1 MRRLIYSGRKYIVAA
16 LVFILVLNGQAASA
30 SEVST
35 PEASTSEALT
45 SEASTDSAT
54 DTTTDTTTMSEDI
67 SGGDALPAEA
77 VSEDGID
84 KVYIDGGVRIVEV
97 EFENDFVKADSC
109 RLTNG
114 DVIIYFELSKDVNNV
129 EEAYYIWKDTPNVHL
144 DVELKDGGGFFVVDR
159 EGKGT
164 VRLVCTDTE
173 GNIMTAEE
181 SGLWIDKTVPEIDMG
196 DDGGDMIS
204 MIPPAVLTTE
214 VYDGEDGSGVV
225 SVVYQLDGDEPVEVS
240 GEKFDLSFEGN
251 EEHTLTV
258 IAEDRAGNESKV
270 TKRISVNIAPIIKV
284 TVPTDIDLLVLSS
297 PINDDVNIVS
307 EEWEVVNNSNVPV
320 RATITEYSMNSDFA
334 GEFEDSYLNLN
345 MKYRSQELKIP
356 LGFAY
361 QTDVYQFELGKADY
375 SKENEYLSSDDAARV
390 RFAYE
395 GYAGNQFNRFLRT
408 NTAVFHMTFVFEP
421 LY

>member
-35 PEASTSEALT
+35 PEASTSEA
-45 SEASTDSAT
+45 STDSAT
-54 DTTTDTTTMSEDI
+54 DTATDTTTMSEDI

-114 DVIIYFELSKDVNNV
+114 DVIIYFELSGDIDNV

-173 GNIMTAEE
+173 GNIMMAEE

-375 SKENEYLSSDDAARV
+375 SKENEYLSSDDAARA
-390 RFAYE
+390 RFSYE

>member
-16 LVFILVLNGQAASA
+16 LVFVLVLNGQVASA

-35 PEASTSEALT
+35 PETST

-54 DTTTDTTTMSEDI
+54 DSTTDSTTMPEDI
-67 SGGDALPAEA
+67 SGGDALPVEV
-77 VSEDGID
+77 VSGDGID

-97 EFENDFVKADSC
+97 EFENDFVKADSY

-144 DVELKDGGGFFVVDR
+144 DVKLEDGGGFFVVDR

-164 VRLVCTDTE
+164 VRLVCTDAE
-173 GNIMTAEE
+173 GNVMMAEE

-196 DDGGDMIS
+196 DDDGDMIS

-214 VYDGEDGSGVV
+214 VNDGEDGSGVV
-225 SVVYQLDGDEPVEVS
+225 SVVYQLDADEPVEVS
-240 GEKFDLSFEGN
+240 GEKFELSFEGN

-375 SKENEYLSSDDAARV
+375 SKENEYLSSDDAARA
-390 RFAYE
+390 RFSYE